1 MSKKFKNSMKA
12 CHLIAMTVLLA
23 SCSEQSNRVI
33 PDNSATNFDTLFAS
47 STPQVGQQ
55 LISDEIQ
62 ATRLTRYQ
70 KLNIDCNFQKIRT
83 TKTVVR
89 VEGDDI
95 FVETV
100 KGFTDLDEKSDDI
113 CKEEISISKKLIKKS
128 LKQERSVVS
137 RLQDENKEGCKRE
150 CEQNIE
156 LENNEAVF
164 VYSGIYEYGKLE
176 AKVEGRIA
184 PNTESPWLSPFL
196 SSNQKVTIVGS
207 HDSIISKQLF
217 TKNFENDVDTSEID
231 FEEYELAIYKNEAI
245 DRTERFLNEN
255 ANQIFKTQVD
265 GLEYEITF
273 KKGLTNKYIQTRE
286 IELLDGTR
294 CFIKKESPIELI
306 EEKSN
311 FSRAKRLAED
321 TITMTLNGEE
331 SSYDVNRIN
340 QEDLVKCLNTPL
352 MTDDPTI
359 IHKFLKLHEN
369 GDIELD
375 IKRQSAGKIYS
386 RQ

>member
-1 MSKKFKNSMKA
+1 
-12 CHLIAMTVLLA
+12 MTVLLA

-100 KGFTDLDEKSDDI
+100 KSFTDLDEKSDDI

-245 DRTERFLNEN
+245 DRTETFLNEN

-340 QEDLVKCLNTPL
+340 QENLVKCLNTPL
-352 MTDDPTI
+352 TSDDPTI